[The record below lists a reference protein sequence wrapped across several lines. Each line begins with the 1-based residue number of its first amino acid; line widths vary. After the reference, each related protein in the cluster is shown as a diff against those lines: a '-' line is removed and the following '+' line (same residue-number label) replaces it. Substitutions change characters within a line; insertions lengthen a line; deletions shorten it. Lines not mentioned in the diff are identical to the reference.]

1 MLANF
6 HVAPISDCTVTV
18 IAPLRALRLRRLTG
32 CTILVLAVSGACY
45 VEHCTDC
52 KLHIACH
59 QTRIHD
65 TTDTQ
70 LYLVRSQYTA
80 LSFIASRTHASLM
93 RLCRDAGVG
102 RSLSGAM
109 ASRLR
114 HCSCQSFLL
123 KQDSNR
129 FTLYWMRLH

>member
-1 MLANF
+1 MLTTF
-6 HVAPISDCTVTV
+6 HVAHISDCTVTV
-18 IAPLRALRLRRLTG
+18 VAPLRALRLRRLTR

-45 VEHCTDC
+45 VEHCTEC

-70 LYLVRSQYTA
+70 LYLVRSQYMA
-80 LSFIASRTHASLM
+80 PSFIASRTHVPLM
-93 RLCRDAGVG
+93 RLCRDAGAG

-123 KQDSNR
+123 KQDSNLC
-129 FTLYWMRLH
+129 TMY